1 VTNEDEVKVN
11 ELDIS
16 YQGGIEMK
24 KKEYIIPKIEV
35 VKIQQHSQLLAGSQY
50 GLNDNLQG
58 QPVADGWAREFSD
71 FDDF

>member
-1 VTNEDEVKVN
+1 
-11 ELDIS
+11 
-16 YQGGIEMK
+16 MK